1 MLHIKPIVS
10 TLLRSKSGPLL
21 LLIQII
27 LSVTIVANASF
38 IISERLTLMARESGI
53 AEAEVFDFSIYNFD
67 KSVEIGSQNQR
78 DVDTVRALPGVID
91 ATSTSM
97 TPLSGGGWM
106 TSFVMGESEATAKDT
121 EGAAAYYGDEHM
133 ISTLGLNLTEGR
145 NFYQDEVYAGSP
157 DLANRGIVSADF
169 AKATWGGESALGKI
183 IYMGAFGQQPV
194 EIIGVVEH
202 LQGAWVD
209 SSNLNNSIIL
219 NVELQFPFTKFLVRA
234 EPHALAGLK
243 ETIPL
248 ALHKDQRNR
257 VIRGFKLI
265 SEHRTEV
272 YRNHELMATVLS
284 IMVVLLLLI
293 TSLGL
298 AGMVMFNIERRTKQI
313 GTRRAL
319 GASKRDIVSYF
330 LVENYLICLVGG
342 VLGVLLA
349 FQLGQQLMKL
359 YDLPLLNPLFPVLT
373 FVGLFVVTT
382 LAVIVPARIAAN
394 ISPSIATRS
403 V

>member
-21 LLIQII
+21 LLIQIV

-38 IISERLTLMARESGI
+38 IISERLSLMARESGI
-53 AEAEVFDFSIYNFD
+53 AESEVFDFNVYNFD
-67 KSVEIGSQNQR
+67 KSVAFGKQNQR
-78 DVDTVRALPGVID
+78 DVETLRALPGVID
-91 ATSTSM
+91 AVSTSM

-106 TSFVMGESEATAKDT
+106 TSFTMGDDEATAKDT

-133 ISTLGLNLTEGR
+133 ISTLGLKLIAGR
-145 NFYQDEVYAGSP
+145 NFYEEEVFSGSP
-157 DLANRGIVSADF
+157 DLANRGIVSAAF
-169 AKATWGGESALGKI
+169 AKATWGEESALGQH
-183 IYMGAFGQQPV
+183 IYMGEFGQQPV

-209 SSNLNNSIIL
+209 SNNLNNSIIL
-219 NVELQFPFTKFLVRA
+219 NVELEFPFTKFLVRA
-234 EPHALAGLK
+234 QPSAIAQLK
-243 ETIPL
+243 ESIPL
-248 ALHKDQRNR
+248 ALHKDNRNR
-257 VIRGFKLI
+257 VVRGFTTI
-265 SEHRTEV
+265 SEHRTKV

-284 IMVVLLLLI
+284 LMVVLLLLI

-298 AGMVMFNIERRTKQI
+298 AGMVMFNIQRRTKQI

-319 GASKRDIVSYF
+319 GARKRDIVSFF
-330 LVENYLICLVGG
+330 LVENYIICLVGG

-359 YDLPLLNPLFPVLT
+359 YDLPMLAPVYPVATLA
-373 FVGLFVVTT
+373 GLFIVTT
-382 LAVIVPARIAAN
+382 LAVILPARIAAN